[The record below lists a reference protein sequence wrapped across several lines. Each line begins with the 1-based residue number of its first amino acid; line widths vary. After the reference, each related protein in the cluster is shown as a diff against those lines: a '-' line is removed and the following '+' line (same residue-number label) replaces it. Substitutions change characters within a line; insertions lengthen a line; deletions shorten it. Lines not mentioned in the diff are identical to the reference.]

1 MNCPVCNRN
10 NAVTLSVCPSCGA
23 MISDS
28 VRLDLVNK
36 VYPTAKSRN
45 VEAKINSTFPNK
57 EDKPDKE
64 DKPEKNDNQPEAS
77 PVKSATSSISTKL
90 TSPTLVEFHTESAA
104 IPEWRL
110 QLQNTVRRRYERTQN
125 VSEKPTAPSA
135 RQPNLVTNGA
145 TALKIE
151 PVEEAVEPE
160 TAQIGNP
167 KLASA
172 LERIK
177 NSRQKFLVEE
187 ETTVAPA
194 PAPAKA
200 IKNYPFYIA
209 SKTNEA
215 DVKATVN
222 ATVKPKL
229 ATSLRT
235 ETKDLDTNKLPT
247 LPTTAKIATS
257 FENNPAVFAGEEIK
271 VKERKKIENKFVEI
285 EEIVQTEEPE
295 IEENDDC
302 APFAMRFNAGLFDL
316 IIGSFLS
323 LILLAPFI
331 LMSEG
336 WGSFAGIFA
345 FLATCAV
352 VMFVYLTTTVSMY
365 GKTLGMRLFSLELID
380 IEGEDYPALH
390 QAAVSSA
397 VYLLSLAFGGI
408 GFLTLP
414 FNEEKRAV
422 HDLVSGTI
430 VVKEE

>member
-1 MNCPVCNRN
+1 
-10 NAVTLSVCPSCGA
+10 

-28 VRLDLVNK
+28 MRPDLVNK
-36 VYPTAKSRN
+36 VYPTAKPVK
-45 VEAKINSTFPNK
+45 VEAKINSTFSNK
-57 EDKPDKE
+57 DKE
-64 DKPEKNDNQPEAS
+64 NKIANQPETSEA
-77 PVKSATSSISTKL
+77 KSVSNLISTKL
-90 TSPTLVEFHTESAA
+90 TSPTLVEFHTANA
-104 IPEWRL
+104 TLPEWRL
-110 QLQNTVRRRYERTQN
+110 QLQNTVRQRHERTEN
-125 VSEKPTAPSA
+125 ASENLAVLPSCP
-135 RQPNLVTNGA
+135 PNLVIKGA

-151 PVEEAVEPE
+151 TVEEVAEPK
-160 TAQIGNP
+160 TAQTGNP

-209 SKTNEA
+209 SKTNDA

-229 ATSLRT
+229 ATSLHT
-235 ETKDLDTNKLPT
+235 KTKDLDTNKPPPLPI
-247 LPTTAKIATS
+247 PAKIVTN
-257 FENNPAVFAGEEIK
+257 FEDNPAVFVGEEIK
-271 VKERKKIENKFVEI
+271 VEEKKKVENKFVST

-295 IEENDDC
+295 IEESDDC
-302 APFAMRFNAGLFDL
+302 VPFALRFNAGLFDL

-336 WGSFAGIFA
+336 WSSLAGIFA

-352 VMFVYLTTTVSMY
+352 IMFVYLTTTVSMY
-365 GKTLGMRLFSLELID
+365 GKTFGMRIFSLELID
-380 IEGEDYPALH
+380 VEGEDYPTLH